1 MTTHSITPAIMRAVR
16 FSSFC
21 FGFVLLAAAS
31 LPSLAAPP
39 KVTEIL
45 DNNGFQTLL
54 FALETTGLT
63 SVVDENRVTL
73 FAPTDD
79 VFAETADA
87 LGCSDAVDLATRL
100 LNIDVNGTDAL
111 THVLTYHVYLGR
123 LKDAYSILSAGTLQ
137 TANGEFIATGVGKA
151 GLFVEGVAN
160 AGPSGITTEGIKA
173 RKSSFVYAIDS
184 ILLPIDPAGVCDSV

>member
-1 MTTHSITPAIMRAVR
+1 MTTNSISLAGIRLTRLSAL
-16 FSSFC
+16 C

-31 LPSLAAPP
+31 LPSMAAP

-54 FALETTGLT
+54 FALETTGLD

-79 VFAETADA
+79 VFAETAEA

-100 LNIDVNGTDAL
+100 LNIDINGTDAL
-111 THVLTYHVYLGR
+111 TYVLTYHVYLGK
-123 LKDAYSILSAGTLQ
+123 LKNSYSILSADTLE
-137 TANGEFIATGVGKA
+137 TANGEFIATGVGKG
-151 GLFVEGVAN
+151 GLFVEGIEN
-160 AGPSGITTEGIKA
+160 AEPSNITTDGMKA
-173 RKSSFVYAIDS
+173 KRSSYVYAIDS
-184 ILLPIDPAGVCDSV
+184 ILLPISPAGVCDAG